1 MTQTQLMKKYP
12 NMVESIISTLKHM
25 DVDGETMEYIIGE
38 VGMLDQMTKQ
48 LIITCRHDDLEYY
61 LSERYELEQL
71 LVQIDLNTK

>member
-1 MTQTQLMKKYP
+1 MKQTKDQTVETII
-12 NMVESIISTLKHM
+12 NMLKNI
-25 DVDGETMEYIIGE
+25 DVDGETMEHIIGE

-48 LIITCRHDDLEYY
+48 LIMTTRHDDLEYY

>member
-1 MTQTQLMKKYP
+1 MTQTKDQTVETII
-12 NMVESIISTLKHM
+12 NMLKNI

-48 LIITCRHDDLEYY
+48 LIMTTRHDDLEYY

-71 LVQIDLNTK
+71 LVQIDLATK

>member
-1 MTQTQLMKKYP
+1 MTQTKDQTVETII
-12 NMVESIISTLKHM
+12 NMLKSI

-48 LIITCRHDDLEYY
+48 LIITARHDDLEYY

-71 LVQIDLNTK
+71 LVQIDLATK

>member
-1 MTQTQLMKKYP
+1 MTQTKDQTVETII
-12 NMVESIISTLKHM
+12 NMLKNI
-25 DVDGETMEYIIGE
+25 DVDGETMEHIIGE
-38 VGMLDQMTKQ
+38 VGILDQMTKQ

>member
-1 MTQTQLMKKYP
+1 MITKDQTVETII
-12 NMVESIISTLKHM
+12 NMLKNI
-25 DVDGETMEYIIGE
+25 DVDGETMEHIIGE

-48 LIITCRHDDLEYY
+48 LIMTTRHDDLEYY

>member
-1 MTQTQLMKKYP
+1 MTQTKDQTVETII
-12 NMVESIISTLKHM
+12 NMLKNI
-25 DVDGETMEYIIGE
+25 DVDGETMEHIIGE

-48 LIITCRHDDLEYY
+48 LIMTTRHDDLEYY

>member
-1 MTQTQLMKKYP
+1 MTQTKDQAVETII
-12 NMVESIISTLKHM
+12 NMLKNI

-48 LIITCRHDDLEYY
+48 LIMTTRHDDLEYY
-61 LSERYELEQL
+61 LSERYELETL

>member
-1 MTQTQLMKKYP
+1 MTQTKDQTVETII
-12 NMVESIISTLKHM
+12 NMLKNI

-61 LSERYELEQL
+61 LSERYELETL

>member
-1 MTQTQLMKKYP
+1 MTQTKDQTVETII
-12 NMVESIISTLKHM
+12 NMLKNI

-48 LIITCRHDDLEYY
+48 LIMTTRHDDLEYY

>member
-1 MTQTQLMKKYP
+1 MTQTKDQAVETII
-12 NMVESIISTLKHM
+12 NMLKNI

>member
-1 MTQTQLMKKYP
+1 MTQTKDQTVETII
-12 NMVESIISTLKHM
+12 NMLKSI

-61 LSERYELEQL
+61 LSERYELETL
-71 LVQIDLNTK
+71 LVQIDLTTK

>member
-1 MTQTQLMKKYP
+1 MTQTKDQAVETII
-12 NMVESIISTLKHM
+12 NMLKNI

-48 LIITCRHDDLEYY
+48 LIMTTRHDDLEYY

>member
-1 MTQTQLMKKYP
+1 MTQTKDQIVETII
-12 NMVESIISTLKHM
+12 NMLKNI

-48 LIITCRHDDLEYY
+48 LIITAPHDDLEYY
-61 LSERYELEQL
+61 LSERYELENL

>member
-1 MTQTQLMKKYP
+1 MTQTKDQTVETII
-12 NMVESIISTLKHM
+12 NMLKNI

-71 LVQIDLNTK
+71 LVQIDLATK

>member
-1 MTQTQLMKKYP
+1 MKQTQLMKKYP

-25 DVDGETMEYIIGE
+25 DVDGETMEHIIGE

-48 LIITCRHDDLEYY
+48 LIMTTRHDDLEYY
-61 LSERYELEQL
+61 LSERYELETL

>member
-1 MTQTQLMKKYP
+1 MITKDQTVETII
-12 NMVESIISTLKHM
+12 NMLKNI

-48 LIITCRHDDLEYY
+48 LIMTTRHDDLEYY

>member
-1 MTQTQLMKKYP
+1 MITKDQAVETII
-12 NMVESIISTLKHM
+12 NMLKNI

-48 LIITCRHDDLEYY
+48 LIMTTRHDDLEYY

>member
-1 MTQTQLMKKYP
+1 MKQTKDQAVETII
-12 NMVESIISTLKHM
+12 NMLKNI
-25 DVDGETMEYIIGE
+25 DVDGETMEHIIGE

-71 LVQIDLNTK
+71 LVQIDLATK

>member
-1 MTQTQLMKKYP
+1 MTQTKDQAVETII
-12 NMVESIISTLKHM
+12 NMLKNI
-25 DVDGETMEYIIGE
+25 DVDGETMEHIIGE

-48 LIITCRHDDLEYY
+48 LITTCRHDDLEYY

>member
-1 MTQTQLMKKYP
+1 MTQTKDQTVETII
-12 NMVESIISTLKHM
+12 NMLKNI

>member
-1 MTQTQLMKKYP
+1 MTQTKDQAVETII
-12 NMVESIISTLKHM
+12 NMLKNI
-25 DVDGETMEYIIGE
+25 DVDGETMEHIIGE

-48 LIITCRHDDLEYY
+48 LIMTTRHDDLEYY

>member
-1 MTQTQLMKKYP
+1 MTQTKDQTVETII
-12 NMVESIISTLKHM
+12 NMLKNIN
-25 DVDGETMEYIIGE
+25 VDGETMEHIIGE

-48 LIITCRHDDLEYY
+48 LIMTTRHDDLEYY

>member
-1 MTQTQLMKKYP
+1 MTQTKDQTVETII
-12 NMVESIISTLKHM
+12 NMLKNI

-48 LIITCRHDDLEYY
+48 LIMTTRHDDLEYY
-61 LSERYELEQL
+61 LSERYELENL

>member
-1 MTQTQLMKKYP
+1 MTQTKDQAVETII
-12 NMVESIISTLKHM
+12 NMLKNI
-25 DVDGETMEYIIGE
+25 DVDGETMEHIIGE

-71 LVQIDLNTK
+71 LVQIDLATK

>member
-1 MTQTQLMKKYP
+1 MTQTKDQTVETII
-12 NMVESIISTLKHM
+12 NMLKNI

-48 LIITCRHDDLEYY
+48 LIMTTRHDDLEYY
-61 LSERYELEQL
+61 LSERYELETL

>member
-1 MTQTQLMKKYP
+1 MTQTKDQTVETII
-12 NMVESIISTLKHM
+12 NMLKNI
-25 DVDGETMEYIIGE
+25 DVDGETMEHIIGE

-48 LIITCRHDDLEYY
+48 LIITAPHDDLEYY